1 MSMAIRFDRT
11 LEEMSALLGTGVEAE
26 RAADADGWLQRRDP
40 RAKLVAALI
49 LLLAAA
55 LVNSLAGL
63 AALYLVTLAGA
74 AASRLPMGRML
85 RREWLITALFTGV
98 MAAPALFT
106 AVTPGA
112 ALVRLPAGLA
122 ISEPGLVTASRLLL
136 RAVLSIHIALTLT
149 QSTPWHR
156 VLRGLRGLGVPATA
170 VMVLSMCHRY
180 IYLLISGAREM
191 LLGREAR
198 RVGRLSGA
206 AARRQMAASVGAL
219 LLRSQETGA
228 AVHAAMTARGYRG
241 EPRDLRPLR
250 WRARDWAL
258 CGATAL
264 LCIMVVTWDRAAR

>member
-11 LEEMSALLGTGVEAE
+11 LEEMSTLLGAGVEAE

-40 RAKLVAALI
+40 RAKLAAALM

-55 LVNSLAGL
+55 LVHGLAGL
-63 AALYLVTLAGA
+63 AALYLVTLVA
-74 AASRLPMGRML
+74 AATSRLPLGRML
-85 RREWLITALFTGV
+85 RREWLITAVFTGV
-98 MAAPALFT
+98 VAAPALFT

-112 ALVRLPAGLA
+112 ALIRLPGGLA
-122 ISEPGLVTASRLLL
+122 ISAAGVETASRLLL

-156 VLRGLRGLGVPATA
+156 VLRGLRGLGIPATA

-180 IYLLISGAREM
+180 IYLLVAGAREM

-206 AARRQMAASVGAL
+206 AARRQMTASAGAL

-241 EPRDLRPLR
+241 EPRDMAAMR

-258 CGATAL
+258 CAATTL
-264 LCIMVVTWDRAAR
+264 LFLMVVTWDRVAR